1 MSDDVQ
7 TSILDISGMCLTCT
21 ENVLSVSPQRMERK
35 SFAAALVSAEF
46 GRGDLLQLSEEL
58 SKIELI
64 AEAKMIRNLLDGV
77 AAFAQ
82 KLTTMFDQL
91 AVAVLHR
98 CHGKMAPEKM
108 IQSRF
113 ADSQFFRTILHAGKL
128 PAFQE
133 LLRPCEN
140 RRRAVPR
147 RIQARHMQQ
156 KRISFRRQFR
166 R

>member
-64 AEAKMIRNLLDGV
+64 AEA
-77 AAFAQ
+77 
-82 KLTTMFDQL
+82 
-91 AVAVLHR
+91 
-98 CHGKMAPEKM
+98 
-108 IQSRF
+108 
-113 ADSQFFRTILHAGKL
+113 
-128 PAFQE
+128 
-133 LLRPCEN
+133 
-140 RRRAVPR
+140 
-147 RIQARHMQQ
+147 
-156 KRISFRRQFR
+156 
-166 R
+166 